1 MDELSIKDRISKEFT
16 NLTETQ
22 LSKLVEFY
30 HISIWINPDINLF
43 KFILILK
50 SKSQVIK
57 GLLIF
62 TNKTITV

>member
-50 SKSQVIK
+50 SKSEVIK
-57 GLLIF
+57 GLLVF
-62 TNKTITV
+62 TNKN